1 MSGIVRFIGTVTL
14 ISFSFLFFILAIGPT
29 RQAWDEGAFLAGLV
43 NLLLGSVLFFLTL
56 WMAFQVAAKRSRV
69 RWAFFRLFMAILV
82 GFLGFGASIPDAKE
96 DPLKLPII
104 LLTIFFI
111 LPLFALSERA
121 AGNGKRTVGMVLSLA
136 LAGIGILFTIRIT
149 EGILVS
155 GATSEEGNWPWILAA
170 GPVFWI
176 VFWFTL
182 AWGFFRPP
190 QAGVQWLAGMTLLW
204 ASVFATLIYAG
215 FFAWVWARIQ
225 KSDSLFAGMALI
237 VPLYFQA
244 LPFFLQLLAFFLLLP
259 KRSPLAPWLF
269 ILNGITGLIPP
280 LLVLPLLAL
289 TSFLLPPSLGPIEPA
304 HYLILVLFGACGLVA
319 WFFAIFSF
327 VRQNRRRELR
337 R

>member
-1 MSGIVRFIGTVTL
+1 MSGVVRFIGTVTL
-14 ISFSFLFFILAIGPT
+14 ILISFIFLFILATGSM

-43 NLLLGSVLFFLTL
+43 NLLLWSVLFFLTL

-149 EGILVS
+149 WPILS
-155 GATSEEGNWPWILAA
+155 SSAEKSWLWILAP
-170 GPVFWI
+170 GSVFWI
-176 VFWFTL
+176 VFWSTL

-190 QAGVQWLAGMTLLW
+190 LAGVQWLAGMILLW
-204 ASVFATLIYAG
+204 ASVFTTLIYAYL
-215 FFAWVWARIQ
+215 FAWVLAEIQ
-225 KSDSLFAGMALI
+225 KSDSLLAGIALI
-237 VPLYFQA
+237 YPLYFQA

-269 ILNGITGLIPP
+269 IVNGITGLIPP
-280 LLVLPLLAL
+280 LLLLAI
-289 TSFLLPPSLGPIEPA
+289 SSRPEPIEPE

-337 R
+337 M

>member
-1 MSGIVRFIGTVTL
+1 MSGVVRFIGTVTL

-149 EGILVS
+149 WLILS
-155 GATSEEGNWPWILAA
+155 SSAEKSWLWILAP

-190 QAGVQWLAGMTLLW
+190 LAGVQWLAGMTLLW
-204 ASVFATLIYAG
+204 GSVFTTLIYAG
-215 FFAWVWARIQ
+215 FFAWVWAEIQ
-225 KSDSLFAGMALI
+225 KSPLAAIALI
-237 VPLYFQA
+237 FPLYFQA

-269 ILNGITGLIPP
+269 IVNGITGLIPP
-280 LLVLPLLAL
+280 LLLLPLLLLA
-289 TSFLLPPSLGPIEPA
+289 TSSVAIEPA

-337 R
+337 I